1 MPDSNITD
9 FGNLPGR
16 YSGKKTSKIIILP
29 VPYDGTSTWIKGAD
43 RGPEA
48 LLSASANLELYD
60 IETDTEVFRKG
71 IFTDDP
77 VNEKESPDKLVNAVY
92 RRVRYWLSKGKFVVT
107 LGGEHTVSIGAI
119 KAYAENIPGLS
130 VLQIDAHADLRN
142 EYEGSRFNHCCVM
155 ARVGE
160 ICPFVQ
166 VGIRSMDSSEKR
178 NMRKEK
184 VVWSYEMIEKDMWI
198 NKVISLLSEYVYV
211 TFDLDAFDPSIMP
224 STGTPEPGGLT
235 WNSVMKLFSKLTVE
249 KKIVGF
255 DVNEL
260 CPIKD
265 LKAPDFLAAKLVYKI
280 LSYRFKDIANEEK
293 RFSKISD

>member
-9 FGNLPGR
+9 FGNLPDR
-16 YSGKKTSKIIILP
+16 YSGEKTSKIIILP

-92 RRVRYWLSKGKFVVT
+92 RRVRYWLSRGKFVVT

-119 KAYAENIPGLS
+119 RAYAENIPGLS

-166 VGIRSMDSSEKR
+166 AGIRSMDSSEKV

-184 VVWSYEMIEKDMWI
+184 VIWSYEIIENDLWI
-198 NKVISLLSEYVYV
+198 DKVINLLTERVYV

-280 LSYRFKDIANEEK
+280 LSYRFKDI
-293 RFSKISD
+293 DQ

>member
-92 RRVRYWLSKGKFVVT
+92 RRVRYWLSRGKFVVT
-107 LGGEHTVSIGAI
+107 LGGEHTVGIGAI
-119 KAYAENIPGLS
+119 KAYAENMPGLS

-142 EYEGSRFNHCCVM
+142 EYEGSTLNHGCVM

-166 VGIRSMDSSEKR
+166 VGIRSMDSGEKG
-178 NMRKEK
+178 NMKNER
-184 VVWSYEMIEKDMWI
+184 VVWSYEMIENDMWI

-224 STGTPEPGGLT
+224 STGTPEPGGMT

-280 LSYRFKDIANEEK
+280 LSYRFKDT
-293 RFSKISD
+293 DQ

>member
-16 YSGKKTSKIIILP
+16 YSGEKTSKIIILP

-92 RRVRYWLSKGKFVVT
+92 RRVRYWLSRGKFVVT

-119 KAYAENIPGLS
+119 RAYAEFTPGLS

-166 VGIRSMDSSEKR
+166 AGIRSMDSSEKV

-184 VVWSYEMIEKDMWI
+184 VIWSYEIIENDLWI
-198 NKVISLLSEYVYV
+198 DKVINLLTERVYV

-280 LSYRFKDIANEEK
+280 LSYRFKDI
-293 RFSKISD
+293 DQ

>member
-1 MPDSNITD
+1 MPDSNITN

-16 YSGKKTSKIIILP
+16 YSGEKTSEIIILP

-77 VNEKESPDKLVNAVY
+77 VNEKESPDKLVNAVH
-92 RRVRYWLSKGKFVVT
+92 RRVRYWLSRGKFVVT

-166 VGIRSMDSSEKR
+166 VGIRSMDSSEKG
-178 NMRKEK
+178 NMQKER
-184 VVWSYEMIEKDMWI
+184 VIWSYEIIENDLWI
-198 NKVISLLSEYVYV
+198 DKVINLLTERVYV

-265 LKAPDFLAAKLVYKI
+265 FRAPDFLAAKLVYKI
-280 LSYRFKDIANEEK
+280 LSYRFKDI
-293 RFSKISD
+293 DQ

>member
-1 MPDSNITD
+1 MPDPNITG
-9 FGNLPGR
+9 FGNLPAR
-16 YSGKKTSKIIILP
+16 YSGEETSKIVILP

-92 RRVRYWLSKGKFVVT
+92 RRVSYWLSRGKFVVT

-119 KAYAENIPGLS
+119 RAYAEFTPGLS

-142 EYEGSRFNHCCVM
+142 EYEGSRFNHACVM

-166 VGIRSMDSSEKR
+166 VGIRSMDSSEKG
-178 NMRKEK
+178 NIQKERI
-184 VVWSYEMIEKDMWI
+184 VWSYEMIEKDMWI

-235 WNSVMKLFSKLTVE
+235 WNSVMKLFSTLTVE

-280 LSYRFKDIANEEK
+280 LSYRFKDINQ
-293 RFSKISD
+293 